1 MSGNARN
8 ERVDIPAIAEKIV
21 SSRAPGPLPR
31 RGDRVHRRPVAV
43 ADRRLPTS
51 PQGMTL
57 GCLHSPLRAV
67 GIRPSLQ
74 FAASVCWRMTK

>member
-1 MSGNARN
+1 MVRRG
-8 ERVDIPAIAEKIV
+8 AIAEKIV

-31 RGDRVHRRPVAV
+31 YGDRVHRRPVDV
-43 ADRRLPTS
+43 ADRRLPTA

-67 GIRPSLQ
+67 GSRTSLRL
-74 FAASVCWRMTK
+74 AASVCWRMTK